1 MTKRFDVK
9 FHSVYTDE
17 NGFLKSFIDST
28 KSLSPD
34 EKGQKLEDDEV
45 NSNFALLF
53 EKELSTLKYINNNS
67 LPFVFMLLYVH
78 LHQ

>member
-1 MTKRFDVK
+1 MFDVK

-17 NGFLKSFIDST
+17 SCFLKNFIDST

-45 NSNFALLF
+45 NSNIVLFF
-53 EKELSTLKYINNNS
+53 EKELTTLNT
-67 LPFVFMLLYVH
+67 
-78 LHQ
+78 